1 MSACSRSTLAF
12 KFTSFDWHVE
22 EGVEDEEERSEKFRE
37 NSRVLG
43 LAVARLV
50 TLSAVQSGK
59 SSAAAITRSR
69 MCVPGAIAVTPDG
82 TVPMEAV
89 A

>member
-22 EGVEDEEERSEKFRE
+22 EGADDEEERSE

>member
-22 EGVEDEEERSEKFRE
+22 EGADGEEEERSE

>member
-22 EGVEDEEERSEKFRE
+22 EGVEDEEERSEDT
-37 NSRVLG
+37 RVLG